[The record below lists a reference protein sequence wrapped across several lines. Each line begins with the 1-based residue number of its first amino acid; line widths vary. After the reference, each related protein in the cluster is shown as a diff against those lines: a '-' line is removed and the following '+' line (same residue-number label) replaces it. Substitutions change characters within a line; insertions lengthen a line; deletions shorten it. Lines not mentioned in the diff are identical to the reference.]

1 MLGLID
7 RNASFFITKNF
18 ANCYI
23 GDANHPEL
31 GKRIFL
37 LYNYFMT
44 VEYVKFERKLEL
56 MSEFSTDYDY
66 ADDQQVM
73 YVFDIPE
80 QYAKDFQLFLDG
92 KYTEF
97 SEDYKQTIL
106 RFWDVKDK
114 PSIYYSVLYATD
126 ISDDGEIFHD
136 LEGNE
141 SWPKPVLTEE
151 IYMSPN

>member
-1 MLGLID
+1 MLGTVD

-37 LYNYFMT
+37 LYNYFLT

-56 MSEFSTDYDY
+56 MSEFSTDFDY

-80 QYAKDFQLFLDG
+80 QYAKDFQLFQEG

-97 SEDYKQTIL
+97 SDEYKQAIL
-106 RFWDVKDK
+106 KFWGEDK
-114 PSIYYSVLYATD
+114 PGLYHSILYATEE
-126 ISDDGEIFHD
+126 SEDGEIFHD
-136 LEGNE
+136 VEGNE
-141 SWPKPVLTEE
+141 IWPKPVLTRE